1 MGHRERDGTEWGK
14 KQRKIETRKQRIE
27 REVERVG
34 RSTGTRRELEEER
47 RSDGSQVSSKHQTC
61 WSPSPTLDVGL
72 PSPEAGS
79 SLPKKKCSGK

>member
-1 MGHRERDGTEWGK
+1 MREKAKKNSDNKDKKTEK
-14 KQRKIETRKQRIE
+14 RRRSK
-27 REVERVG
+27 ERVG
-34 RSTGTRRELEEER
+34 RSIGTSTELEEES

>member
-47 RSDGSQVSSKHQTC
+47 RSDGSQV
-61 WSPSPTLDVGL
+61 
-72 PSPEAGS
+72 
-79 SLPKKKCSGK
+79 